1 MGLTETA
8 LSGHRNLARMAAQQG
23 TKLAFHLAKT
33 VEASHVEMADAKI
46 DGEVEEPLTIPSL
59 GQPH

>member
-8 LSGHRNLARMAAQQG
+8 LSGNRNLARMAAQQG

-33 VEASHVEMADAKI
+33 VEAGPVEMADAKI
-46 DGEVEEPLTIPSL
+46 DGEIEQPLTVPSL

>member
-8 LSGHRNLARMAAQQG
+8 LGGHRKMARVAAQQG
-23 TKLAFHLAKT
+23 TNLAFHPAKT
-33 VEASHVEMADAKI
+33 VETGAVEMADAKI
-46 DGEVEEPLTIPSL
+46 GGEIEEPLAIPGL